1 MVYFCVRLNAQ
12 KMFHRLFLYLP
23 ALLLLLASC
32 SSGKNQ
38 HNHSNQQNPADTVVD
53 DALRQQLADYIKQK
67 PQADHL
73 GLYVYDLTADK
84 PVFGYREQAPM
95 PPASCMKLISGVAA
109 MHLLTDTYFYRTT
122 LYTTAYC
129 RAM

>member
-38 HNHSNQQNPADTVVD
+38 HNHSKQQNPADTVVD
-53 DALRQQLADYIKQK
+53 EALRRQLADYVEQKQ
-67 PQADHL
+67 QADHL

-109 MHLLTDTYFYRTT
+109 MHLLTDK
-122 LYTTAYC
+122 
-129 RAM
+129 